1 MGWNPMLEQAYE
13 KVREW
18 LGAVYRPSQIDR
30 AIHVCPDAGEYGAIH
45 IKIWTDTNEYRIRIV
60 LMPKELENA
69 YMGASAAARKP
80 RVGEDWTRGND
91 LPDGKF
97 SEKLWL
103 DIMVAIVKYE
113 AQEIK
118 SDRWKDFGNRSVAED
133 G

>member
-18 LGAVYRPSQIDR
+18 LKAVYRPSQIER
-30 AIHVCPDAGEYGAIH
+30 AIHVLPDTDEYGAMH

-60 LMPKELENA
+60 LKSGGLENA
-69 YMGASAAARKP
+69 YMGASASTRKP
-80 RVGEDWTRGND
+80 RTGETWTRGND

-97 SEKLWL
+97 SEELWR
-103 DIMVAIVKYE
+103 DILAAIVKYE

-118 SDRWKDFGNRSVAED
+118 SEKWKEETPGPRTP